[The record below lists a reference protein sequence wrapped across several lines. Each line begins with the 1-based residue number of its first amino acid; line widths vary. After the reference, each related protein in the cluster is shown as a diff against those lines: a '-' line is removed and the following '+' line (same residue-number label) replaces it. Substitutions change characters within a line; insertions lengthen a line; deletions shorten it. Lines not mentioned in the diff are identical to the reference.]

1 MIFMKNVLISV
12 LLSIIMIITISF
24 SIKYL
29 NKVSQ
34 DLGRLNNEIE
44 QYITDGNWDKA
55 YEASI
60 QFTDKWKAYSK
71 NIKLFINHQE
81 IDNIEI
87 ELWKLPQYIKEETKD
102 ESLASV
108 HVLKF
113 LLDHIAEL
121 EKVKLKNIF

>member
-1 MIFMKNVLISV
+1 MKNVVISLIISV
-12 LLSIIMIITISF
+12 IMVVAMSF

-34 DLGRLNNEIE
+34 NLGRLNDDIE
-44 QYITDGNWDKA
+44 LQLTDDNWDRA
-55 YEASI
+55 YETSI
-60 QFTDKWKAYSK
+60 ELTDKWKGYSK
-71 NIKLFINHQE
+71 KIKLFSNHQE

-87 ELWKLPQYIKEETKD
+87 ELWKLPQYIKEKTKD
-102 ESLASV
+102 EALASV

-121 EKVKLKNIF
+121 EKIKIQNIF